1 MPTIKPDDRGALMLF
16 TTTERASLL
25 KVKGVGPTVI
35 KRLEDMGIS
44 SLDQLSKAS
53 TTDIVAQAAAM
64 LGASCWKNSPQARAA
79 IDAAIACAK
88 QKASERP

>member
-1 MPTIKPDDRGALMLF
+1 MPF
-16 TTTERASLL
+16 TSAERACLL
-25 KVKGVGPTVI
+25 KVKGVGPTVV
-35 KRLEDMGIS
+35 KRLEEMGIS
-44 SLDQLSKAS
+44 SLDQLSKAN
-53 TTDIVAQAAAM
+53 TTDIVSQAAAM

>member
-1 MPTIKPDDRGALMLF
+1 MRAVKPDDRGPLMLF